1 MGLRYIFICL
11 AISII
16 GYSFIRINMKSP
28 EDLIVGDWS
37 ESSWKYERVATPQ
50 QKKDVACTD
59 SFSVALKEHLGKDL
73 LLHENETWTFR
84 PNGELHI
91 SSPVKTTRVLYWRLK
106 GKGDMLV
113 IKDKNKVPL
122 EHYKV
127 TYIDK
132 GTLSLNFELDIQVK
146 GLASMTFK
154 KCTQ

>member
-1 MGLRYIFICL
+1 MRLSYIFIFIV
-11 AISII
+11 ISII

-37 ESSWKYERVATPQ
+37 EHSWKYERVATPK
-50 QKKDVACTD
+50 QKKDACND

-91 SSPVKTTRVLYWRLK
+91 SSPVKKTRVLYWRLK

-132 GTLSLNFELDIQVK
+132 STLSLNFELDIQVK

-154 KCTQ
+154 KCTH